1 MWVRGCAR
9 AVCVHVWGCLCVRVI
24 QNMKPLLEHDY
35 HWVYLAAVIF
45 GRMICFV
52 NMYPMSFKSKV
63 SSSLANLCAFTLT
76 HTHSNI

>member
-1 MWVRGCAR
+1 
-9 AVCVHVWGCLCVRVI
+9 
-24 QNMKPLLEHDY
+24 MKPLLERDY
-35 HWVYLAAVIF
+35 HWVYLAVVIF

-63 SSSLANLCAFTLT
+63 SSSLVNLRTFTHT